1 MKLDEAA
8 YGAVVGSLHIV
19 WEKAGRKFCALPVIG
34 YAGAAIS
41 LALTGLP
48 GAIASG

>member
-8 YGAVVGSLHIV
+8 YGAVIGFLYLVR
-19 WEKAGRKFCALPVIG
+19 EKAGRNFSALPVIG